1 MPSRSRLRALL
12 AIVLGCLSLSAC
24 RVDTV
29 VSLNVDPDGSGV
41 LAVVATA
48 DAEVMASA
56 PNLVDDLN
64 FDAAKEAGWKV
75 SDVETLDSGSA
86 QVRVSH
92 SFTTPEEATQLM
104 AQLSGEFGP
113 FKDLALARSGKET
126 DSTWALTG
134 TAQITG
140 GLRAFGDSA
149 LLDLIGGA
157 PYEAAVREQ
166 NLDIGQAASMAFK
179 VRLPGVIES
188 TTGVDD
194 AGLIQWTVP
203 FDGSSQQ
210 IAATTQN
217 TAVAATVA
225 RIFSPVL
232 FWLFIAWL
240 VVMAGFSGFVA
251 FSRLRK
257 RK

>member
-12 AIVLGCLSLSAC
+12 AIALSCLALSAC

-75 SDVETLDSGSA
+75 SDVEMLDSGAA

-166 NLDIGQAASMAFK
+166 NLDVGQAASMAFK

-232 FWLFIAWL
+232 FWLFVAWL

>member
-1 MPSRSRLRALL
+1 MTSRSPLRALVAIATCCLVL
-12 AIVLGCLSLSAC
+12 AGC

-29 VSLNVDPDGSGV
+29 VSINVEPDGSGV
-41 LAVVATA
+41 VAVVATA

-64 FDAAKEAGWKV
+64 FDAAQAAGWKV
-75 SDVETLDSGSA
+75 SDVETLDNGSA

-92 SFTTPEEATQLM
+92 SFTTPQEATQLM
-104 AQLSGEFGP
+104 GQLSGQFGP
-113 FKDLALARSGKET
+113 FKDLALVREGKET
-126 DSTWALTG
+126 DSTWTLSG

-140 GLRAFGDSA
+140 GLQAFADPQ
-149 LLDLIGGA
+149 LLQIIGGA
-157 PYEAAVREQ
+157 PYEQAVREQ
-166 NLDIGQAASMAFK
+166 NLDIGQAASMALK
-179 VRLPGVIES
+179 VRLPGALES

-217 TAVAATVA
+217 TAVGATVA

-232 FWLFIAWL
+232 FWLFVGWL
-240 VVMAGFSGFVA
+240 VVMASFSGYVA
-251 FSRLRK
+251 YSRLRK

>member
-1 MPSRSRLRALL
+1 MSSRSPLRALV
-12 AIVLGCLSLSAC
+12 AIALGCLALSAC

-29 VSLNVDPDGSGV
+29 VSLNVEPDGSGV

-56 PNLVDDLN
+56 PNLINDLN
-64 FDAAKEAGWKV
+64 FDDAKAAGWKV
-75 SDVETLDSGSA
+75 SDVEMLDTGGA

-104 AQLSGEFGP
+104 GQLSGEFGP
-113 FKDLALARSGKET
+113 FKELSLMRSGKET
-126 DSTWALTG
+126 DSTWALAG

-140 GLRAFGDSA
+140 GLQAFADGE
-149 LLDLIGGA
+149 LLNIIGGA

-166 NLDIGQAASMAFK
+166 NLDIGQAASMALK

-217 TAVAATVA
+217 TAVGATIA

-232 FWLFIAWL
+232 FWLFIGWL

>member
-1 MPSRSRLRALL
+1 M
-12 AIVLGCLSLSAC
+12 
-24 RVDTV
+24 T
-29 VSLNVDPDGSGV
+29 
-41 LAVVATA
+41 
-48 DAEVMASA
+48 
-56 PNLVDDLN
+56 
-64 FDAAKEAGWKV
+64 
-75 SDVETLDSGSA
+75 
-86 QVRVSH
+86 
-92 SFTTPEEATQLM
+92 
-104 AQLSGEFGP
+104 
-113 FKDLALARSGKET
+113 RSGKET
-126 DSTWALTG
+126 DSAWALAG

-140 GLRAFGDSA
+140 GLQAFADGE
-149 LLDLIGGA
+149 LLNIIGGA

-166 NLDIGQAASMAFK
+166 NLDIGQAASMALK

-217 TAVAATVA
+217 TAVGATIA

-232 FWLFIAWL
+232 FWLFIGWL